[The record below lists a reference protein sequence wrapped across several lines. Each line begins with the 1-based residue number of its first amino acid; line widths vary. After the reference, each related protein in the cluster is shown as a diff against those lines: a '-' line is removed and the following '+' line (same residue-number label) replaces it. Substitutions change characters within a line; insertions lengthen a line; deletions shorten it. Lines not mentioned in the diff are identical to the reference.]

1 MRRVNTMSVGELA
14 VRGAE
19 APVAGA
25 VAGAEPESAPAR
37 SRAETR
43 RRLVEAGTALFAE
56 RGLHGATS
64 ARIARRAGVAS
75 GTFYLHFRDKHALF
89 HEIVFDAFEQLRQ
102 RQERA
107 AAGHA
112 PGPAEQ
118 RARLEDLVDFTEEN
132 RELIRVLF
140 ARGAE
145 SAAIAEELHERV
157 ALDIES
163 RLLSLAA
170 EGRAPEGLHP
180 AAAAQARAATLIRVV
195 AWWAAHPGR
204 ATREDIVST
213 LLHLDP
219 GGLAPAG

>member
-1 MRRVNTMSVGELA
+1 VNTMSVGELA
-14 VRGAE
+14 VRAAAE

-25 VAGAEPESAPAR
+25 EAEPESAPAR

-107 AAGHA
+107 ATGHA
-112 PGPAEQ
+112 PGSPAEQ
-118 RARLEDLVDFTEEN
+118 RAQLEDLVDFTEEN
-132 RELIRVLF
+132 RELIRVVF

-163 RLLSLAA
+163 RLSRLAA
-170 EGRAPEGLHP
+170 EGRAPAGLHP

-204 ATREDIVST
+204 ATREHIVST

-219 GGLAPAG
+219 GGLAPAGG